1 LGQTGAQGVNLKTG
15 SRSHAGDPQNC
26 VRPALTITN
35 GRWTMSN
42 YEYEDD
48 DDDFTQESGNDLV
61 KQLRKAAKQ
70 KDKELAELRAQFE
83 GVSKAQRERNI
94 KDVLESRGVNSK
106 IAKFIPSDLD
116 PTEESLSKWL
126 DDNGDVFGFATES
139 NQPVVDPAQ
148 AAAYKKMNSVTEQGL
163 TPDASDDIMRKLMS
177 ANSKEELD
185 DIIRQSGL

>member
-1 LGQTGAQGVNLKTG
+1 MGE
-15 SRSHAGDPQNC
+15 
-26 VRPALTITN
+26 
-35 GRWTMSN
+35 WTMSN
-42 YEYEDD
+42 FELEDD
-48 DDDFTQESGNDLV
+48 DDDFTQESGNNDLV

-70 KDKELAELRAQFE
+70 KDKELAELKAQFE

-94 KDVLESRGVNSK
+94 KDVLESRGVNGK

-126 DDNGDVFGFATES
+126 DDNGDVFGYSTES

-148 AAAYKKMNSVTEQGL
+148 AAAYKKMNNATEQGL
-163 TPDASDDIMRKLMS
+163 TPDASDDIMRRLLN

>member
-1 LGQTGAQGVNLKTG
+1 
-15 SRSHAGDPQNC
+15 
-26 VRPALTITN
+26 
-35 GRWTMSN
+35 MSN

-48 DDDFTQESGNDLV
+48 DDDVTTSDNGNDLV

-126 DDNGDVFGFATES
+126 DENGDVFGFSTES

-148 AAAYKKMNSVTEQGL
+148 AAAYKRMNSVTEQGL
-163 TPDASDDIMRKLMS
+163 TPDASDDIMRRLMN

>member
-1 LGQTGAQGVNLKTG
+1 
-15 SRSHAGDPQNC
+15 
-26 VRPALTITN
+26 
-35 GRWTMSN
+35 MSN

-48 DDDFTQESGNDLV
+48 DDDFTQESSNDLV

>member
-1 LGQTGAQGVNLKTG
+1 M
-15 SRSHAGDPQNC
+15 
-26 VRPALTITN
+26 N

-42 YEYEDD
+42 FEYEDD
-48 DDDFTQESGNDLV
+48 DDEVTTQDTSGNDVV
-61 KQLRKAAKQ
+61 KQLRKANKQ
-70 KDKELAELRAQFE
+70 KEKELAELRAQFE
-83 GVSKAQRERNI
+83 GISKAQRERSI

-106 IAKFIPSDLD
+106 IAKFIPSDVD
-116 PTEESLSKWL
+116 STEESLSKWL
-126 DDNGDVFGFATES
+126 DENGDVFGFTTES

-148 AAAYKKMNSVTEQGL
+148 AAAYKKMNNVTDQGL

>member
-1 LGQTGAQGVNLKTG
+1 
-15 SRSHAGDPQNC
+15 
-26 VRPALTITN
+26 
-35 GRWTMSN
+35 MSN
-42 YEYEDD
+42 FEYEDE
-48 DDDFTQESGNDLV
+48 DDDFTQESGNNDLV

-126 DDNGDVFGFATES
+126 DDNGDVFGYSAES

-148 AAAYKKMNSVTEQGL
+148 AAAYKKMNNATEQGL
-163 TPDASDDIMRKLMS
+163 TPDASDDIMRRLLN

>member
-1 LGQTGAQGVNLKTG
+1 
-15 SRSHAGDPQNC
+15 
-26 VRPALTITN
+26 
-35 GRWTMSN
+35 MSN
-42 YEYEDD
+42 FEYEDD
-48 DDDFTQESGNDLV
+48 DDDITTSDNGNDLV

-70 KDKELAELRAQFE
+70 KDKELQELRAQFE
-83 GVSKAQRERNI
+83 GISKAQRERSI

-106 IAKFIPSDLD
+106 IAKFIPSDVD
-116 PTEESLSKWL
+116 STEESLSKWL
-126 DDNGDVFGFATES
+126 EENGDVFGFQATES

-163 TPDASDDIMRKLMS
+163 TPDASEDIMRKLMS